1 MVPGRRHGNATRPRA
16 SLGVPRGGMA
26 CGICRLTLHLGHRAV
41 RYSCG
46 QGRHVLHAR
55 CVVEALAR
63 SAAPESLRCPTVN
76 CRAQHPIRDALE
88 AAVQA
93 DPGLRSRARRM
104 GGGTIGDEDLRSRGP
119 WYGWDQNSL
128 GIGPPLDAVS
138 LDDLGQRCG
147 NEKGTAAVGR
157 RSCAPESSC
166 GWHPQPRFGR
176 ASVELGLDDAELAPA
191 GTPAMVP
198 HASPAPLTGRPDQEA
213 T

>member
-26 CGICRLTLHLGHRAV
+26 CGTCRLTLHLGHRAV

-138 LDDLGQRCG
+138 LEELGQRFATG
-147 NEKGTAAVGR
+147 EKV
-157 RSCAPESSC
+157 
-166 GWHPQPRFGR
+166 
-176 ASVELGLDDAELAPA
+176 
-191 GTPAMVP
+191 
-198 HASPAPLTGRPDQEA
+198 
-213 T
+213 